1 MDRIPVIQVMEVQ
14 LVLVAQMTVAVLYP
28 LKIVLEIIS
37 EMEQI
42 AQRFPVK
49 KSLDLV
55 VWTILVF
62 ALHLK
67 RA

>member
-1 MDRIPVIQVMEVQ
+1 MEVQ
-14 LVLVAQMTVAVLYP
+14 LVLVALMTVAVLYP
-28 LKIVLEIIS
+28 LEIVLEIIS

-55 VWTILVF
+55 VWTIRVF

>member
-1 MDRIPVIQVMEVQ
+1 VDRIPVIQVMEVQ
-14 LVLVAQMTVAVLYP
+14 LVLVALMTVAVLFP
-28 LKIVLEIIS
+28 LEIVLEIIS
-37 EMEQI
+37 VMEQI

>member
-1 MDRIPVIQVMEVQ
+1 MDRIPVIQVVEVQ
-14 LVLVAQMTVAVLYP
+14 LVLVALMTVAVLFP
-28 LKIVLEIIS
+28 LEIVLEIIS

-62 ALHLK
+62 ALHLI

>member
-1 MDRIPVIQVMEVQ
+1 VDRIPVIQVMEVQ
-14 LVLVAQMTVAVLYP
+14 LVLVAQMTVAVLFP
-28 LKIVLEIIS
+28 LEIVLEIIS